1 MIPLPKVNVREL
13 QAPIR
18 ERYKLDPQAA
28 QIRLSVRSGES
39 DLSDPLHCAVVPKSA
54 PAVSWRSGAH
64 PAVGGSGD
72 VPCSG
77 DVLLGA
83 LAACQETTLRM
94 VAANMGIELESLEVE
109 IEADWD
115 ARGTLALG
123 DYPIGLTAIRC
134 NTRVTVP
141 QDVRGE
147 RAERLLRS
155 AEKYCVVL
163 NTLRNGV
170 PVASSFSLA
179 TQVPQSE

>member
-1 MIPLPKVNVREL
+1 VGKAGVNVREL

-18 ERYKLDPQAA
+18 ERYKLEPQAA
-28 QIRLSVRSGES
+28 HIQLRVRSGQS
-39 DLSDPLHCAVVPKSA
+39 DLSDPLHCAVVPESA
-54 PAVSWRSGAH
+54 PSVSWKSGAH
-64 PAVGGSGD
+64 AAVGGSGD

-115 ARGTLALG
+115 ARGTLAMG

-134 NTRVTVP
+134 QTRVTVP

-163 NTLRNGV
+163 NTLRSGV
-170 PVASSFSLA
+170 PVASSFSLI
-179 TQVPQSE
+179 TQVPQTE